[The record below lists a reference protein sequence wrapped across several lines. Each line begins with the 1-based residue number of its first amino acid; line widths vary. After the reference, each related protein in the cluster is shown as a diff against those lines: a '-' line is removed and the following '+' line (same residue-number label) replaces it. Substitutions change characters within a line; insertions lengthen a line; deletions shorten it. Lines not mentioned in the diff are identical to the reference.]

1 MKELKDKELMRKR
14 VSESQKRRWEKVTLE
29 QKAEIMRKKS
39 EAMRRYWQGM
49 SMKERAIRL
58 AQNARGKNPP
68 RPPLKEA
75 AAQTRSNTNTKG
87 GGGK

>member
-58 AQNARGKNPP
+58 AQNGRRG
-68 RPPLKEA
+68 RG
-75 AAQTRSNTNTKG
+75 AAQPLLNNTDTKG
-87 GGGK
+87 GGK